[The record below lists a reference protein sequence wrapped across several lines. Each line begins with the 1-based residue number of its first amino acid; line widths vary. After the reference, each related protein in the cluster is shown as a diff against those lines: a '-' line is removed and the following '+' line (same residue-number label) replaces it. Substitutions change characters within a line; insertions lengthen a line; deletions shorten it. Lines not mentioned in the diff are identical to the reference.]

1 MEMLDS
7 SSVEFGSVDFG
18 VLVFAKRFQSGR
30 VRLVRAWNGLGSVSA
45 DPCAALG
52 IAGLYWRIGLD
63 LGDSVCS
70 RLRTG

>member
-7 SSVEFGSVDFG
+7 SSVEFGSADFG
-18 VLVFAKRFQSGR
+18 VLVFPKQVQSGR
-30 VRLVRAWNGLGSVSA
+30 VRLVTAWNGLGRVSA

-63 LGDSVCS
+63 LGGYVCS
-70 RLRTG
+70 RFGMG